1 MNGYNV
7 EWIPG
12 FDHAGIA
19 TQSVVTRQVQKLL
32 QSDSKE
38 AVDMDKQLRSFSDKN
53 LASIRGQLKSM
64 GTLLDWESTYYTLD
78 EV

>member
-1 MNGYNV
+1 MSGVNV

-19 TQSVVTRQVQKLL
+19 TQSVVNRKLAKQSENLDPATAIQNFSSSNLHFIREQL
-32 QSDSKE
+32 QRTG
-38 AVDMDKQLRSFSDKN
+38 A
-53 LASIRGQLKSM
+53 
-64 GTLLDWESTYYTLD
+64 LLDWDQTYYTLD